1 MVRQSSLT
9 ICSIPLKQQQIC
21 NLQFYAMTQSRHFH
35 QEQSHLRGAIL
46 QLVRYIFLPTVLIR
60 LLVCFAVSASAQTR
74 IVPLQQPSTIAAV
87 LAFLS
92 LEPLQQSS
100 SFRQTLPESN
110 IFVIPFRTMGK
121 LMVVE
126 AKVNGVKG
134 YFIVDS
140 GAPFLVLNSK
150 YFPHLGTPIRFVKV
164 SGVTGDVGEVRTA
177 IVGSF
182 EWGGIRANSLNCHI
196 VDLRH
201 LERRPTDSI
210 FGLIGFEIF
219 QNLEMLM
226 DYDDNRIVLY
236 KLDGENNRIEY
247 DADYHIPEYIVPF
260 AYKGHV
266 PIVEATVAHQSLRFG
281 IDTGAEFNLLSNA
294 IDSTIL
300 KTFIRE
306 KKIPL
311 RGSGKSILETWLGRI
326 EDMRLGKAS
335 YLNQPT
341 LLTDIRETNE
351 TFDAKLDGLLGQP
364 FLRYRRTVINFRK
377 KELHLWDFSY

>member
-1 MVRQSSLT
+1 MR
-9 ICSIPLKQQQIC
+9 IPLKQQQY
-21 NLQFYAMTQSRHFH
+21 LQFYAMTQSRHLH
-35 QEQSHLRGAIL
+35 QEQTQLRGAVL
-46 QLVRYIFLPTVLIR
+46 QLFRDIFRFAVLIIFL
-60 LLVCFAVSASAQTR
+60 VCLTGRTSAQTR
-74 IVPLQQPSTIAAV
+74 ITSLQQPSTIATI

-92 LEPLQQSS
+92 LAPLQQPSA
-100 SFRQTLPESN
+100 FRQTLPESN
-110 IFVIPFRTMGK
+110 IFVIPFRTPGK
-121 LMVVE
+121 LIVVE

-177 IVGSF
+177 TVSSF
-182 EWGGIRANSLNCHI
+182 EWGGIRANALNCHV

-210 FGLIGFEIF
+210 FGLIGFEVF

-226 DYDDNRIVLY
+226 DYDENRIVLY

-247 DADYHIPEYIVPF
+247 DADYQVPEYIVPF
-260 AYKGHV
+260 TYKGHV
-266 PIVEATVAHQSLRFG
+266 PIVEATVAYQPLRFG
-281 IDTGAEFNLLSNA
+281 IDTGAEFNLLSNTL
-294 IDSTIL
+294 DSTIL

-306 KKIPL
+306 KKMPL

-326 EDMRLGKAS
+326 EEMALGRAS
-335 YLNQPT
+335 YLSQPT

-351 TFDAKLDGLLGQP
+351 TFDVRLDGLLGQP

>member
-1 MVRQSSLT
+1 MVIFMTESHTLHHGKKRRGSSRTL
-9 ICSIPLKQQQIC
+9 LLQQ
-21 NLQFYAMTQSRHFH
+21 N
-35 QEQSHLRGAIL
+35 
-46 QLVRYIFLPTVLIR
+46 FLPTVFITFF
-60 LLVCFAVSASAQTR
+60 VCFAIHTTAQTR
-74 IVPLQQPSTIAAV
+74 IASLQQPSTIATV

-150 YFPHLGTPIRFVKV
+150 YFPHLGTPLRFVKV
-164 SGVTGDVGEVRTA
+164 SGVTGDVGEVLTA
-177 IVGSF
+177 TVSSF
-182 EWGGIRANSLNCHI
+182 EWGGIRANSLNCHV

-210 FGLIGFEIF
+210 FGLIGFEVF

-226 DYDDNRIVLY
+226 DYDENRIVLY

-247 DADYHIPEYIVPF
+247 DADYQVPEYIVPF
-260 AYKGHV
+260 TYKGHV
-266 PIVEATVAHQSLRFG
+266 PIVEATVAHQPLRFG
-281 IDTGAEFNLLSNA
+281 IDTGAEFNLLSNTL
-294 IDSTIL
+294 DSTIL
-300 KTFIRE
+300 KTFILE

-351 TFDAKLDGLLGQP
+351 TFDVKLDGLLGQP